1 MSRVAGFGH
10 ALLTEARFFSLARLG
25 ETLDDLPWFGQL
37 HDKD

>member
-10 ALLTEARFFSLARLG
+10 ALLTEARFFSLVRPG
-25 ETLDDLPWFGQL
+25 EALDDLPWFGQL